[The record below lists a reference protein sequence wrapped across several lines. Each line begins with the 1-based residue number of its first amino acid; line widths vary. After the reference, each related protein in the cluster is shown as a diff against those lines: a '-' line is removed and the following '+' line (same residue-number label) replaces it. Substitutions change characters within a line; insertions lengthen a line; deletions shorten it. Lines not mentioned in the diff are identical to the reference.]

1 MNGFIWNSEKIN
13 ENVGVQK
20 TGMAEKVLWMVVYGL
35 RAFHRNPGG
44 KPDYRDNYFIA
55 MFGKSLRSTFT
66 KLASGMKEATN
77 KTVSAIK
84 HKGSVAEVPD
94 EM

>member
-1 MNGFIWNSEKIN
+1 
-13 ENVGVQK
+13 
-20 TGMAEKVLWMVVYGL
+20 
-35 RAFHRNPGG
+35 
-44 KPDYRDNYFIA
+44 

-94 EM
+94 EMYEWYLGSKGVGGRTISRS

>member
-1 MNGFIWNSEKIN
+1 
-13 ENVGVQK
+13 
-20 TGMAEKVLWMVVYGL
+20 
-35 RAFHRNPGG
+35 
-44 KPDYRDNYFIA
+44 

-66 KLASGMKEATN
+66 KFASGVKEATN

-84 HKGSVAEVPD
+84 HKGNIAEVPD

>member
-1 MNGFIWNSEKIN
+1 
-13 ENVGVQK
+13 
-20 TGMAEKVLWMVVYGL
+20 
-35 RAFHRNPGG
+35 
-44 KPDYRDNYFIA
+44 

-66 KLASGMKEATN
+66 KLASGVKEATN

-84 HKGSVAEVPD
+84 HKGSVAEIPD